1 MILILDKSVSA
12 KKAKEKINQ
21 LQKKRQF
28 DAYQFLG
35 KIKKWGE
42 SGVEYQRKM
51 RDEWDKDFFF
61 SYDKDFESIKEMD
74 IVVIK

>member
-61 SYDKDFESIKEMD
+61 LMTKILNLLKRWILWS
-74 IVVIK
+74 